1 MQNVMAYAPQKFG
14 SLWGGW
20 VQGTNKKYR
29 KTVEWR
35 ATPGRKLHANLKNS
49 D

>member
-1 MQNVMAYAPQKFG
+1 MKIVQNLMAYAPQQFG

-29 KTVEWR
+29 K
-35 ATPGRKLHANLKNS
+35 
-49 D
+49 